1 MLDSAN
7 TLDITQASNPP
18 FFQEYRDKG
27 RTTFVEGE
35 KSAPQGTHF
44 HVLTQPSFRRDA
56 SQTTLESERDVE
68 TIAFD
73 EAPSFSAP
81 TQLDLTSSHRSTLLV
96 MKYEGAS
103 SKENQA
109 RIDILTQ
116 RLRKLSP
123 RVTES
128 DINHLDGAISSI
140 ESVSETVDALN
151 RKYGMK

>member
-7 TLDITQASNPP
+7 TLDVTQSSSPP

-44 HVLTQPSFRRDA
+44 YVLTQPTLRRDA
-56 SQTTLESERDVE
+56 DQTPIQSERDAEIV
-68 TIAFD
+68 
-73 EAPSFSAP
+73 APDDAPNFVAP
-81 TQLDLTSSHRSTLLV
+81 TQLDLASTHRSTLLV
-96 MKYEGAS
+96 MKYEGVS
-103 SKENQA
+103 SRESQA

-128 DINHLDGAISSI
+128 DIDHLDGVISSI
-140 ESVSETVDALN
+140 ESVSNAVEGLKH
-151 RKYGMK
+151 KYGMK